1 MPRHSSSVDGAEL
14 FYHYYTPEGR
24 PAPLAGEPASA
35 AKSLTLVLL
44 HQWPLTSRMYD
55 SIILGLC
62 ETHGYNVIAPDRRGF
77 GKSDW
82 SGPQSTAAIGYKELG
97 QDLSGLLE
105 KIQPGP
111 FVFVASSM
119 STGEAL
125 LAYLDSPYVQE
136 NCQGMLW
143 ISTCLPYPTASPE
156 NPKALP
162 QSAWDETLQGI
173 RQDRPNFLGNA
184 FGGPFGVGTS
194 GSVSDKQIAFFEKTF
209 YEADPVAVERCLK
222 VWTRENLFG
231 EVKRFGQIFN
241 KPFLLI
247 HGGGDGGVPAE
258 VSAELVQKAVPGS
271 KLITYDVG
279 GHVLVLAHADRL
291 LDDIVRFA
299 ASIEGQN

>member
-1 MPRHSSSVDGAEL
+1 MPRYSSLVDGAEL

-24 PAPLAGEPASA
+24 PAPLTGEPASA
-35 AKSLTLVLL
+35 ARSLTLVLL

-97 QDLSGLLE
+97 QDVSGLLE
-105 KIQPGP
+105 KIRPGP
-111 FVFVASSM
+111 FVFIASSM

-143 ISTCLPYPTASPE
+143 ISTSLPYPTASPE

-162 QSAWDETLQGI
+162 QSVWDETLQGI
-173 RQDRPNFLGNA
+173 RQDRPNFPGKA
-184 FGGPFGVGTS
+184 FRGPLGVGSS
-194 GSVSDKQIAFFEKTF
+194 GSVSDKQIKFFEKTF
-209 YEADPVAVERCLK
+209 FEADPVAVERCLK

-231 EVKRFGQIFN
+231 EVMRFGQIFN
-241 KPFLLI
+241 KPLLLI
-247 HGGGDGGVPAE
+247 HGGSDGGVPAE
-258 VSAELVQKAVPGS
+258 VSAELVQKSVPGA
-271 KLITYDVG
+271 KLIIYDEG
-279 GHVLVLAHADRL
+279 GHVLVLAYADRL
-291 LDDIVRFA
+291 LDDIINFIE
-299 ASIEGQN
+299 SIAG